1 MILTFI
7 FKIYERML
15 RSWQHLTRKIKILKW
30 IVLYR
35 NRAHIDP
42 NFSFGRNCFFYF
54 DATHS
59 SVYISKAVNVRSNFE
74 IRSGNR
80 GKLIIGENV
89 FFNNNCSLHC
99 LSEITIGNNNQFGEG
114 VKMYDHNHRYK
125 EKNNLISEQGYSLG
139 HIRIGNNCWI
149 GSNVVILKG
158 VHIGDNVIVG
168 TNVVVYKD
176 IASNM
181 IIKNDNASIIRSVQ
195 SNCHLEDK
203 KCEQHKS

>member
-1 MILTFI
+1 MLLTFI
-7 FKIYERML
+7 FKIHERML
-15 RSWQHLTRKIKILKW
+15 RSWQHLIKRIKILKW
-30 IVLYR
+30 IFLYR

-139 HIRIGNNCWI
+139 YIRIGNNCWI
-149 GSNVVILKG
+149 GSNVIILKD
-158 VHIGDNVIVG
+158 VEIGDDVIIG
-168 TNVVVYKD
+168 
-176 IASNM
+176 AGC
-181 IIKNDNASIIRSVQ
+181 II
-195 SNCHLEDK
+195 
-203 KCEQHKS
+203 HKSVLSGTMVINNQSLQSIKYQ